1 VRRLLL
7 ITDLD
12 NTLYNWIDF
21 FGPSFRAMLSSVD
34 RSTRY
39 GETRLYGQF
48 REIYKYHK
56 DPEYWRAPYEL
67 EALKSFGWDHQQKIA
82 TGALAAFSRTR
93 RRHLKTY
100 AGVIPT
106 LAYLKN
112 RDVTIVGVS
121 NAPVREVLF
130 RARYLGLCQYLDA
143 LIAWRGVNELD
154 CQHAHKIATRWEIDL
169 HTLPDAA
176 RKPDAK
182 AYELALDVHQNYGR
196 ADVFVVGDSMQTDL
210 LPARE
215 IGACAIWARY
225 GHEFSTDNF
234 STVAGLSFWS
244 ESKLAAT
251 YASNSLSPD
260 IVLEEFQELPR
271 AVLGYDRAQDDG

>member
-1 VRRLLL
+1 
-7 ITDLD
+7 
-12 NTLYNWIDF
+12 
-21 FGPSFRAMLSSVD
+21 MLSSVS
-34 RSTRY
+34 RSTHY
-39 GETRLYGQF
+39 DEALLYDQF
-48 REIYKYHK
+48 RQVYRYHR

-67 EALKSFGWDHQQKIA
+67 EVLSGLSWDDQRRIA
-82 TGALAAFSRTR
+82 TCALGAFARTR

-100 AGVIPT
+100 VGVTST
-106 LAYLKN
+106 LAYLKKKN
-112 RDVTIVGVS
+112 VTIVGVS
-121 NAPVREVLF
+121 NAPVREVFF

-143 LIAWRGVNELD
+143 LIAWQGVNELD
-154 CQHAHKIATRWEIDL
+154 CLQARKLAARRAIDL

-182 AYELALDVHQNYGR
+182 AYELAVCIQQGDR
-196 ADVFVVGDSMQTDL
+196 SSDVFVVGDSLQTDL

-225 GHEFSTDNF
+225 GHEFGTDNF

-260 IVLEEFQELPR
+260 FVLEKFQELPQ
-271 AVLGYDRAQDDG
+271 AMLG